1 MTTRDT
7 PDQRVIN
14 AIADNSIDILGYF
27 THRVGRDDA
36 ADLLAETMMTAW
48 RRSAAL
54 PAQEDQ
60 ARMWLFGIARN
71 VLANANRSERRRL
84 RLANRL
90 RLMIGDHSY
99 SPAPDSGSEVRDAV
113 DRLPSDQA
121 EVIRLVHWDGFT
133 LAEVAQLLQEPP
145 TTTRSRYRRAK
156 GSLRQALDPPLTESD
171 LARTD
176 HR

>member
-1 MTTRDT
+1 MTTQETPERQVIDT
-7 PDQRVIN
+7 
-14 AIADNSIDILGYF
+14 IAGNSVDILGYF
-27 THRVGRDDA
+27 ARRVGRDDA

-48 RRSAAL
+48 RRIASL

-71 VLANANRSERRRL
+71 VLANAERSERRRL

-90 RLMIGDHSY
+90 RLLIGDHSE
-99 SPAPDSGSEVRDAV
+99 SPAPDASSEVRDAV
-113 DRLPSDQA
+113 DRLPADQA

-145 TTTRSRYRRAK
+145 TTTRSRYQRAK
-156 GSLRQALDPPLTESD
+156 ESLRQTLYPPIASQNLHSG
-171 LARTD
+171 
-176 HR
+176 